1 MPHRTSRLS
10 GLVTPRPA
18 LRTPAVTRLRPSPNL
33 TPPLELGGVAERAK
47 TAADFALA
55 AGLFV
60 ATLPLMVACLM
71 LVRLSSRGPA
81 IYTQTR
87 VGRGGRVFVLY
98 KI

>member
-1 MPHRTSRLS
+1 MPQRTSRLS

-18 LRTPAVTRLRPSPNL
+18 LRPPAVTRLRPSPTL
-33 TPPLELGGVAERAK
+33 SPPALPAVGERVK
-47 TAADFALA
+47 AATEFALA
-55 AGLFV
+55 SGLLV
-60 ATLPLMVACLM
+60 ATLPLMVACLA
-71 LVRLSSRGPA
+71 LVRLTSRGPA